1 MKLKPT
7 RQPMYETRKGEAR
20 VYIHD
25 EPTGKMQFSS
35 SHTTYQMARDEAI
48 QVLRS
53 GYTDKVVVHTGMQSY
68 TFTSGYEAGSY
79 RKSVY
84 RDGVKIA

>member
-1 MKLKPT
+1 
-7 RQPMYETRKGEAR
+7 
-20 VYIHD
+20 
-25 EPTGKMQFSS
+25 
-35 SHTTYQMARDEAI
+35 MARDEAI